1 MRDVSDICLSG
12 EDFLSGDAVEET
24 SEARPL
30 GRSKYRET
38 RGGNRGKGGGGKGG
52 GGGERGQGRGE
63 EKGARKESWVL
74 STSTYLK
81 LLHCQA
87 QRAVAGNSPSDLS
100 LSLVDPS
107 REHPKPLKP

>member
-1 MRDVSDICLSG
+1 VRDVSDMCLSG
-12 EDFLSGDAVEET
+12 EDFLSGDAAAET
-24 SEARPL
+24 SEARLL

-38 RGGNRGKGGGGKGG
+38 CGGNRGKGGGGKG

-81 LLHCQA
+81 LLQCQA
-87 QRAVAGNSPSDLS
+87 QRAVAGNSPSDFSHS
-100 LSLVDPS
+100 LLHPS